1 VADWRSLAHRTIG
14 DLEAAGIQ
22 LLLNHTAHTI
32 HPSGNRVAV
41 TDPRGRQRFL
51 PYDRLV
57 VATGAMP
64 ARPPIPGLEL
74 PGVHLLHTMGDTFAP
89 RPRRHPGRAGPD
101 PGAQRGR
108 RGRSA
113 HRRGTGGA
121 RRDRAHRAGVTA
133 IRGGGGQR
141 IDIPAAA
148 LFHGMTVEGRS
159 DFDLSDTPP
168 FGSPWDAVQM
178 AAQTWTR
185 HTHGRIPTQAPSH
198 QDGNTS
204 TSTVPPPR
212 S

>member
-1 VADWRSLAHRTIG
+1 VPNVDA
-14 DLEAAGIQ
+14 E
-22 LLLNHTAHTI
+22 
-32 HPSGNRVAV
+32 V
-41 TDPRGRQRFL
+41 
-51 PYDRLV
+51 
-57 VATGAMP
+57 
-64 ARPPIPGLEL
+64 
-74 PGVHLLHTMGDTFAP
+74 
-89 RPRRHPGRAGPD
+89 
-101 PGAQRGR
+101 GR
-108 RGRSA
+108 RIGAELAA
-113 HRRGTGGA
+113 HGVTVHTGLV
-121 RRDRAHRAGVTA
+121 VTA